1 MGSAIYRVVFEVGE
15 AEEGLQ
21 GAGGTSHCHFG
32 VDWVELP
39 VSFHVYG
46 CGGLYHA

>member
-1 MGSAIYRVVFEVGE
+1 MGPAIYRVMFAVGE
-15 AEEGLQ
+15 AEEGFQ
-21 GAGGTSHCHFG
+21 GAGGTSYCDFG
-32 VDWVELP
+32 VDWVELS